1 MINKTLYRKQRLS
14 NENLLKTGN
23 ELRYSGRGVVPA
35 PLIYETVWTF
45 ICIKYIQFGLVL
57 GRVFNAT
64 FNNITVISWRSALL
78 VEETEVPEENHRP
91 AAKLYRVVHL
101 GMSEIRIH
109 NFSGDI

>member
-78 VEETEVPEENHRP
+78 VEETEYMEKTTDLPQVIDKRNLKINVVLKVSS
-91 AAKLYRVVHL
+91 AAV
-101 GMSEIRIH
+101 IR
-109 NFSGDI
+109 

>member
-1 MINKTLYRKQRLS
+1 
-14 NENLLKTGN
+14 
-23 ELRYSGRGVVPA
+23 VVPA

-78 VEETEVPEENHRP
+78 VEETEYMEKTTDLPQVIDKFPVLSRFSLLNLCFLYNVLLINVCPFDQCIVNPSSIHR
-91 AAKLYRVVHL
+91 
-101 GMSEIRIH
+101 
-109 NFSGDI
+109 F

>member
-23 ELRYSGRGVVPA
+23 ELRYSGREVVPA

-78 VEETEVPEENHRP
+78 VEETEYMEKTTDLPQVIDKWNLKINVVLKVSS
-91 AAKLYRVVHL
+91 AAV
-101 GMSEIRIH
+101 IR
-109 NFSGDI
+109 